1 MILNEVTTPYDNPD
15 IEIGTMTLD
24 EFLKWRN
31 PENKIHPDGSYEYD
45 IKSLNQDI
53 FKNNIVKVYDIELNI
68 KENNNGKII
77 EIDGK
82 PQAILHDNTL
92 YYTMFFPVEKLIPFD
107 YNDQFKEKRIIIKPE
122 NKKKIKYIDDYMHL
136 VDRVSDRNL
145 TRYSKIINRFKKDD
159 EYFTIRTE
167 NTPYDKNSG
176 EDIVILN
183 QSGYKAASAQ
193 DEWGTTLLIVVEEYR
208 GKNFGQ
214 ILGKLWYKMNPKYLS
229 GGFTRKGKR
238 NAQKIWEDRV
248 RTLLKNGWYSYL
260 VNKEQISKEKA
271 KQIINSLPERKRQED
286 KQTSKPEPLIYVD
299 DFSFVIYDRKFFEN
313 PDEKWIYAYGFLRE
327 FKDDLFIYTL
337 DYEKPYR
344 EIATYIIFQIAYNE
358 GEKLY
363 VTGEPSDHINFEGLA
378 GITFDGD
385 YAYLNRELIDLKKYS
400 NIEKKYRKKYDP
412 YDEYYYSLLEMANSK
427 WN

>member
-15 IEIGTMTLD
+15 IEIGTMTLK

-45 IKSLNQDI
+45 VKKLNTDVFQSHI
-53 FKNNIVKVYDIELNI
+53 LNIYDIELNI

-77 EIDGK
+77 EIDDK
-82 PQAILHDNTL
+82 PQAILHNDIL

-107 YNDQFKEKRIIIKPE
+107 YQDQFKDKRIIIKPKE
-122 NKKKIKYIDDYMHL
+122 KKKIKYIDDYIHL

-145 TRYSKIINRFKKDD
+145 TRYSEIINRFKKDD

-167 NTPYDKNSG
+167 NMPYAKNSG

-183 QSGYKAASAQ
+183 QNGYRVASAQ
-193 DEWGTTLLIVVEEYR
+193 DEWGATLLIVTQEYR
-208 GKNFGQ
+208 GKDFGQ
-214 ILGKLWYKMNPKYLS
+214 ILGKLWYKWNPKYLS
-229 GGFTRKGKR
+229 GGFTPKGVR

-260 VNKEQISKEKA
+260 VNKNEISKEKA
-271 KQIINSLPERKRQED
+271 KQIIDSLPERKTKKGSIKQEA
-286 KQTSKPEPLIYVD
+286 EPLLFVD
-299 DFSFVIYDRKFFEN
+299 DFSFVLYDKKFFDEQ
-313 PDEKWIYAYGFLRE
+313 DEKWIYAYGFLRE
-327 FKDDLFIYTL
+327 HQDKLFVFTL
-337 DYEKPYR
+337 DYEKEYR
-344 EIATYIIFQIAYNE
+344 EIATYIIFQIAYNS

-363 VTGEPSDHINFEGLA
+363 VTDKPSDHIEFEGLS
-378 GITFDGD
+378 GITFEDD
-385 YAYLNRELIDLKKYS
+385 YAYLSKPVIDLQKYS
-400 NIEKKYRKKYDP
+400 NIEKKYRKKFDP

-427 WN
+427 WR